1 LGGKNEWVVTVFG
14 MKELA
19 LNIEGG
25 KYCRDLGAL
34 GYSAWGNIGLYQ
46 DELFGLAHPSVH
58 LEVPV

>member
-1 LGGKNEWVVTVFG
+1 MTVFG

-34 GYSAWGNIGLYQ
+34 GYSAWGNTGLYQ